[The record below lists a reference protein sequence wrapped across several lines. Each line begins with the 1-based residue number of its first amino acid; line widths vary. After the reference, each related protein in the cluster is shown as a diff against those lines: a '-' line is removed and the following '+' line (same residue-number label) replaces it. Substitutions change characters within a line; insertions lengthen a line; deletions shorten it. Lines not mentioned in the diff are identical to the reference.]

1 MPATYALTRSA
12 PTAARITA
20 VGSAL
25 QAIAAGLVVAV
36 LIGSIFGFAAK
47 FDLRLCSEDRRA
59 ARAAIVRPRSHLR
72 GARCVSSLIPT
83 QRRRHRNDGASA
95 LNPLSR

>member
-47 FDLRLCSEDRRA
+47 IDARRGVQSSGLAHICA
-59 ARAAIVRPRSHLR
+59 APVAS
-72 GARCVSSLIPT
+72 
-83 QRRRHRNDGASA
+83 RH
-95 LNPLSR
+95 